1 MAIAQILGCCEPTP
15 PPPVDVNV
23 LNCDGS
29 TSAVTYPQAPM
40 PVEIVQTKPFII
52 CKSSVDF
59 EIGCSSVDG
68 RMLVRS
74 FVQDED
80 GTITSQVFEQDG
92 VTAVTDGSTLVNCSA
107 KDIEDVESCFQDVTD
122 KSITYR
128 QVVFVETATQTVV
141 ASIWL
146 NSKGVAIDAPLN
158 VEPCKEEKLEGS
170 VAVKIDCET
179 TSIENFSDT
188 VKALI
193 PHVVQVQEICKIDE
207 IDFIHTNWLPICIGG
222 VQWYVAEEYTF
233 NNTTLIKTLVGK
245 VYKQGA
251 NGAIGVAVPVGD
263 IQEGYCKYEV
273 TVSDRDICATMA
285 NGDIW
290 NVVERVTI
298 TNGVSVVSY
307 LDPDTSPVAD
317 VTATYG
323 SILHAGKCDCC
334 DAKNNTA
341 SVTPSPITPSPVTPA
356 PTPIT
361 PSPVTPAPTPA
372 NGALVSDNFQDGNNF
387 APFNLQIRNTTG
399 NNTLWQAVLS
409 NKPYATIPSL
419 QTGNYTLVTTNNG
432 NGTYTHTFTA
442 TTALGGYQNITIQG
456 AAPTPQ
462 GNGGNLAFYI
472 V

>member
-1 MAIAQILGCCEPTP
+1 LNLIKYDNIQMAIQQILGCCEPTP

-29 TSAVTYPQAPM
+29 TSAVTYSQAPM

-80 GTITSQVFEQDG
+80 GVITSQVFEQDG

-107 KDIEDVESCFQDVTD
+107 KDIEDVESCFQDITD

-233 NNTTLIKTLVGK
+233 NNTTLIKRLVGK

-251 NGAIGVAVPVGD
+251 NGAIGVAVPVGV
-263 IQEGYCKYEV
+263 IVEGSCSIVTQRRHENFVITGTTPLVIPAGAISISITKTNNTGFVNISGDNGINFPLTFNRENFTDSVNEEV
-273 TVSDRDICATMA
+273 STLSAY
-285 NGDIW
+285 
-290 NVVERVTI
+290 TI
-298 TNGVSVVSY
+298 TG
-307 LDPDTSPVAD
+307 TSAG
-317 VTATYG
+317 TTYKVH
-323 SILHAGKCDCC
+323 I
-334 DAKNNTA
+334 
-341 SVTPSPITPSPVTPA
+341 
-356 PTPIT
+356 
-361 PSPVTPAPTPA
+361 
-372 NGALVSDNFQDGNNF
+372 
-387 APFNLQIRNTTG
+387 IR
-399 NNTLWQAVLS
+399 
-409 NKPYATIPSL
+409 
-419 QTGNYTLVTTNNG
+419 
-432 NGTYTHTFTA
+432 
-442 TTALGGYQNITIQG
+442 
-456 AAPTPQ
+456 
-462 GNGGNLAFYI
+462 
-472 V
+472 